1 MINTVNLTIDKSY
14 FNNEVQT
21 ITSLEVAEMVEKQH
35 KELLRDIRT
44 YIEYLKQANEEIEEL
59 GERKIALVDF
69 FQEST
74 YIDGK
79 GETRPCYNITRKGCE
94 YIATKLTGVK
104 GAKFTARYINRFHD
118 MEDYIKGNNQ
128 KDENSMKF
136 LMCLQG
142 VKFLADDMRLAESSR
157 LFMYNGAFEEFG
169 LPTSFLPYYEDNGNR
184 ERCSAT
190 ELLNRNNCEIKTAK
204 FNQLMI
210 TAGYMELKERPSS
223 KGGTKEYKS
232 LTDKGLKYGVNLISN
247 KNQKKTQPYYYAD
260 TFMELY
266 ETTYILKKV

>member
-1 MINTVNLTIDKSY
+1 MHSTEVFTKDKTVYGNV
-14 FNNEVQT
+14 VQT

-44 YIEYLKQANEEIEEL
+44 YIEYLKQANEETEEL
-59 GERKIALVDF
+59 GERKIALTDF
-69 FQEST
+69 FIEST
-74 YIDGK
+74 YLSEQGK
-79 GETRPCYNITRKGCE
+79 SLPCYEITRKGCE
-94 YIATKLTGVK
+94 YIANKLTGAK

-118 MEDYIKGNNQ
+118 MEDYIKGNNP
-128 KDENSMKF
+128 KDENSSKF

-169 LPTSFLPYYEDNGNR
+169 LPTSFLPHYEDNGNR

-223 KGGTKEYKS
+223 KGGMKEYKS

-247 KNQKKTQPYYYAD
+247 KNQKETQAYYYAD

-266 ETTYILKKV
+266 NIVTS